1 MTVGEIKGK
10 SKVEDSSEKKNQKP
24 VEKIDI
30 ALLEED
36 DDFEEFPAHA
46 CVEGHP
52 NEEATVWEDNWDDDI
67 VDDEFTHH
75 LRAEFQK
82 QGKAFVVPEISAN
95 LD

>member
-1 MTVGEIKGK
+1 MTVNEVKGK
-10 SKVEDSSEKKNQKP
+10 SKEDAADKKNQKP
-24 VEKIDI
+24 SEKVDV
-30 ALLEED
+30 AMLEED

-46 CVEGHP
+46 CTGVRAF
-52 NEEATVWEDNWDDDI
+52 EEATVWEDNWDDDI

>member
-1 MTVGEIKGK
+1 MTIGEVK
-10 SKVEDSSEKKNQKP
+10 SKCKVEDISDKKNQKP
-24 VEKIDI
+24 PEKIDI

-46 CVEGHP
+46 CGESRA
-52 NEEATVWEDNWDDDI
+52 NEEAMVWEDNWDDDI

-75 LRAEFQK
+75 LRSEFQK